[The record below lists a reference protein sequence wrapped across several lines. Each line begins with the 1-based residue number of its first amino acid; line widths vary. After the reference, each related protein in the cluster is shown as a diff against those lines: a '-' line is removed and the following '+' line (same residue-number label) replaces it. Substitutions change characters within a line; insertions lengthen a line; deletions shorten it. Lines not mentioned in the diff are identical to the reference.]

1 MLGDAQSLNDRLRA
15 FTGAR
20 SSTGSSDGEDAERG
34 SDNGSDG
41 SWEAIVEG

>member
-1 MLGDAQSLNDRLRA
+1 MLADAQSLNDRLRA

-20 SSTGSSDGEDAERG
+20 SSTGSSDGEDVERG
-34 SDNGSDG
+34 SDNGIDG